1 MKKPH
6 AGFWLA
12 TLGLGVCWLLALL
25 TRDRL
30 NGLLLAGAAL
40 ALIFTPATRRKGAA
54 LAALG
59 GIGMDGLWSYSGVL
73 HYSGQHGLPL
83 WTLALWIGFGCWWYW
98 LLDVVRA
105 APWPLAVLGAAVLS
119 PTPSP
124 GSWACYCPAC
134 RRSSCCCCWP
144 SAGRFTCRPSVGCS
158 GSGGTAER
166 LAAVGK
172 NNAESHCL
180 SVAQSGL
187 LSVLII
193 IIPAKTHPYA

>member
-30 NGLLLAGAAL
+30 NGILLAGAAL
-40 ALIFTPATRRKGAA
+40 ALILPRRPPQRRGP
-54 LAALG
+54 AALG

-83 WTLALWIGFGCWWYW
+83 WAIALWIGFGCWWYW

-105 APWPLAVLGAAVLS
+105 APAAGGAGRRRRPLRLRRVPKLDALLPGVPPEFMLLLLAVGWSIYLPAV
-119 PTPSP
+119 
-124 GSWACYCPAC
+124 SWLQWKQ
-134 RRSSCCCCWP
+134 RDS
-144 SAGRFTCRPSVGCS
+144 
-158 GSGGTAER
+158 
-166 LAAVGK
+166 
-172 NNAESHCL
+172 
-180 SVAQSGL
+180 
-187 LSVLII
+187 
-193 IIPAKTHPYA
+193 

>member
-30 NGLLLAGAAL
+30 NGILLAGAAL
-40 ALIFTPATRRKGAA
+40 ALIFTPAARRKGAA

-59 GIGMDGLWSYSGVL
+59 GIGMDGLWSYSGML

-83 WTLALWIGFGCWWYW
+83 WAIALWIGFGCWWYW

-105 APWPLAVLGAAVLS
+105 APWPLAVLGAAVG
-119 PTPSP
+119 PFAYAV
-124 GSWACYCPAC
+124 SWKLDAFAA
-134 RRSSCCCCWP
+134 RRAAGVHAAAAGRRLVDL
-144 SAGRFTCRPSVGCS
+144 SAGRQ
-158 GSGGTAER
+158 
-166 LAAVGK
+166 LAAVETTGQLNGGQRPGK
-172 NNAESHCL
+172 IMPQAIAYRL
-180 SVAQSGL
+180 PDRV
-187 LSVLII
+187 
-193 IIPAKTHPYA
+193 Y

>member
-30 NGLLLAGAAL
+30 NGILLAGAAL
-40 ALIFTPATRRKGAA
+40 ALILPRRPPQRRG
-54 LAALG
+54 LG

-83 WTLALWIGFGCWWYW
+83 WAIALWIGFGCWWYW

-105 APWPLAVLGAAVLS
+105 APAAGGAGRRRRPS
-119 PTPSP
+119 PTP
-124 GSWACYCPAC
+124 CLE
-134 RRSSCCCCWP
+134 
-144 SAGRFTCRPSVGCS
+144 AGRPAARRAAGVHAAAA
-158 GSGGTAER
+158 GGRLVDLSAR
-166 LAAVGK
+166 RQLAAVETTGQLNGGQRPGK
-172 NNAESHCL
+172 IMPQAIAYRL
-180 SVAQSGL
+180 PDRV
-187 LSVLII
+187 
-193 IIPAKTHPYA
+193 Y